1 MYFFSRSF
9 CLLFLYIC
17 VWLFRLMIMG
27 KHRSRLEILANIL
40 DVVNGN
46 DGSAKRTQ
54 IMYQAY
60 LSYSLLVQYL
70 NDASAAGLV
79 ACDDGSCYRL
89 TSKGE
94 YFLAKFV
101 EYDKSCEEIEEMLGF
116 ADSQRV
122 LLEKMCPSSP

>member
-54 IMYQAY
+54 IMYQAN
-60 LSYSLLVQYL
+60 LSFQ
-70 NDASAAGLV
+70 
-79 ACDDGSCYRL
+79 
-89 TSKGE
+89 
-94 YFLAKFV
+94 
-101 EYDKSCEEIEEMLGF
+101 
-116 ADSQRV
+116 V
-122 LLEKMCPSSP
+122 LQKYQTA